1 MRFALCLRQGHSI
14 GECTAIAVGG
24 LEKVIRAADDRY
36 HVLAAEEHP
45 DGKACGG
52 KWARD
57 YDGRP
62 VAYAIVPLGCLP
74 ADRRG
79 GRA

>member
-1 MRFALCLRQGHSI
+1 MRWALALRQGHSI
-14 GECTAIAVGG
+14 GDCTAIAVGS
-24 LEKVIRAADDRY
+24 LERVIEAAQTRY
-36 HVLAAEEHP
+36 HVFAAERHP
-45 DGKACGG
+45 DGKLYGG
-52 KWARD
+52 KWERD

-62 VAYAIVPLGCLP
+62 VPYAILPLGCLP

>member
-1 MRFALCLRQGHSI
+1 MRWALALRQGHSI
-14 GECTAIAVGG
+14 GECTAIAVGS
-24 LEKVIRAADDRY
+24 LEKVIRAADEMY
-36 HVLAAEEHP
+36 HVLAAAEHP
-45 DGKACGG
+45 DHKLYGA

-62 VAYAIVPLGCLP
+62 VNYAILPLGCLP

-79 GRA
+79 GRS